1 VIGATQTLL
10 SIVRGALARALLLV
24 FGFSLFVNLLM
35 LVAPLYMLQVFDRV
49 LTSRSVD
56 TLIMLSVLVLVS
68 LMVLALLDIVRNRI
82 MGRVGAW
89 LDELLGQ
96 PLLTVGVRAGLDATR
111 PPSVQV
117 LRDLRSV
124 RGFIA
129 SPTVFS
135 LLDVPWTPLFLVVVF
150 LLHPVLGW
158 IAAAGALTLLALG
171 ILNDVLTR
179 RALQHESDRQIGAMQ
194 LAEAAV
200 RSADSVESMGM
211 MPALVNRWSGLSV
224 EAREAQGKAERRT
237 ATITSISKFVRLAL
251 QSSLLGTGAWLVIQ
265 AELTPGAMIAS
276 SILMARV
283 LAPVEQAI
291 GSWRIA
297 RQSLQAWRRVRPEL
311 ITPLPQAATAL
322 PPFEGTVVVEAL
334 SYRVPGAHD
343 PMMRGVHFALAPG
356 EVLGLVGPSGA
367 GKSTL
372 ARLLL
377 GTLEPTSGHVRLDG
391 LASSVWEPDVLGP
404 QCGYLSQRIEL
415 FAGTVSENIARLAEP
430 DHAKVI
436 EAAQLAGCHELI
448 MRLPKGYDTVLG
460 DRGA

>member
-211 MPALVNRWSGLSV
+211 MPALVNRWSGLS
-224 EAREAQGKAERRT
+224 E
-237 ATITSISKFVRLAL
+237 
-251 QSSLLGTGAWLVIQ
+251 
-265 AELTPGAMIAS
+265 
-276 SILMARV
+276 
-283 LAPVEQAI
+283 
-291 GSWRIA
+291 
-297 RQSLQAWRRVRPEL
+297 
-311 ITPLPQAATAL
+311 
-322 PPFEGTVVVEAL
+322 
-334 SYRVPGAHD
+334 H
-343 PMMRGVHFALAPG
+343 
-356 EVLGLVGPSGA
+356 
-367 GKSTL
+367 
-372 ARLLL
+372 
-377 GTLEPTSGHVRLDG
+377 LDG
-391 LASSVWEPDVLGP
+391 PRTRAGRASHWLLEDCPSIATSLASRSPGVDHTFAASGYGP
-404 QCGYLSQRIEL
+404 AAIRRHCCSRSLV
-415 FAGTVSENIARLAEP
+415 VSR
-430 DHAKVI
+430 
-436 EAAQLAGCHELI
+436 AGCSRPDDAWCAL
-448 MRLPKGYDTVLG
+448 RPRT
-460 DRGA
+460 R